1 MGDRENTRR
10 AARIAL
16 QRAEKAVAQER
27 SNGYALGV
35 GVGALAALG
44 ETDWAK
50 DWRGAE
56 DPALPAHARGWAFA

>member
-1 MGDRENTRR
+1 M
-10 AARIAL
+10 
-16 QRAEKAVAQER
+16 AQER